1 MVRFAGGDIDC
12 AVRVDANVLTVRSLT
27 MLGLVSVTALR
38 ASQVVS
44 FTGGEIDC
52 AVGVRW

>member
-1 MVRFAGGDIDC
+1 MSFAGGDEIDC
-12 AVRVDANVLTVRSLT
+12 AVRVDDNVLAVRSLT

-52 AVGVRW
+52 AVRVRW